1 MCGDKLH
8 EERGIKGFTTEQK
21 STCKS
26 TIATL
31 QKGGR
36 TDLDS
41 HADTCVMGNTFYTY
55 EETTQQCTV
64 YPYSTTYKPRT
75 VTVAHGGTAY
85 DHDNGHTYIL
95 DVNYGFNM
103 TSDLSTSLL
112 NPNQMR
118 AHGVTV
124 EDTPIHLSSDN
135 ESTHS
140 LFIAEMQLRI
150 QLELDGV
157 ISYMPT
163 RLPTQKEVDNCIHV
177 TLTSPIEWDP
187 YSEVFAQQ
195 ESLACNLRI
204 VLTASPF
211 PLYLK
216 VGKALP

>member
-95 DVNYGFNM
+95 DVN
-103 TSDLSTSLL
+103 
-112 NPNQMR
+112 
-118 AHGVTV
+118 
-124 EDTPIHLSSDN
+124 
-135 ESTHS
+135 
-140 LFIAEMQLRI
+140 
-150 QLELDGV
+150 
-157 ISYMPT
+157 
-163 RLPTQKEVDNCIHV
+163 
-177 TLTSPIEWDP
+177 
-187 YSEVFAQQ
+187 
-195 ESLACNLRI
+195 
-204 VLTASPF
+204 
-211 PLYLK
+211 
-216 VGKALP
+216 